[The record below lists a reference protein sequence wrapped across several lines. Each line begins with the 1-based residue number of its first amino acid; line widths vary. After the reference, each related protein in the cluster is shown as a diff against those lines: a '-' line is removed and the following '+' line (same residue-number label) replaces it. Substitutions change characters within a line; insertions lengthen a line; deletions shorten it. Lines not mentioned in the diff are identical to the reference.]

1 MGESPRTMRCELIRC
16 LCSTEDLGNC
26 LLLLYSTQCVV
37 VVSYYI
43 QLSLRHHWSNITT
56 KLLKCFCSSVQWQCS
71 SSKAGRFQCTTRTYL
86 KRGVPI
92 QRTVRTLSESMCQC
106 QLWDITS
113 FNKSYPQ
120 TWSVVKLSEKGTKPS
135 SRLSVSWRKVRNLT
149 LDYLCEAS
157 FYVGLDS
164 SKVSL
169 ILKEI
174 LVFSFF

>member
-1 MGESPRTMRCELIRC
+1 MQTFETQQHFSRLPFHRAGLNFGCTFVLLIMAMKYK
-16 LCSTEDLGNC
+16 T
-26 LLLLYSTQCVV
+26 
-37 VVSYYI
+37 
-43 QLSLRHHWSNITT
+43 
-56 KLLKCFCSSVQWQCS
+56 
-71 SSKAGRFQCTTRTYL
+71 SKAGRFQFSCTARTYL

-92 QRTVRTLSESMCQC
+92 RRIDRTLSESMCQC

-174 LVFSFF
+174 LVFSFKY

>member
-1 MGESPRTMRCELIRC
+1 MYCPNL
-16 LCSTEDLGNC
+16 
-26 LLLLYSTQCVV
+26 
-37 VVSYYI
+37 
-43 QLSLRHHWSNITT
+43 
-56 KLLKCFCSSVQWQCS
+56 F
-71 SSKAGRFQCTTRTYL
+71 KAGGSNPTYCPDFI
-86 KRGVPI
+86 RINVPMP
-92 QRTVRTLSESMCQC
+92 TLGYN
-106 QLWDITS
+106 
-113 FNKSYPQ
+113 NKSYPQ